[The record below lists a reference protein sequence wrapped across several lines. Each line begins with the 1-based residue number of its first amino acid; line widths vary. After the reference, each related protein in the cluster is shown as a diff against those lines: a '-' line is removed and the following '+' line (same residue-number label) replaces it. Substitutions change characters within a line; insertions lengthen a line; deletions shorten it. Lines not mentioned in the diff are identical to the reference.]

1 MGSKGKCIIC
11 GEKVGMMY
19 YRPMKEWN
27 LEEGVLCGD
36 CYSKQLDEYYPGDH
50 ERVNKHLD

>member
-1 MGSKGKCIIC
+1 
-11 GEKVGMMY
+11 MMY